1 MFQFE
6 PEHKAAGL
14 GNREAAQAIFSVASL
29 LESQGANP
37 YRVRAYRRAALGMLL
52 LPVEARRLLN
62 AEGELELPWL
72 GERLRRKLGELLRR
86 GRMQFYDDLL
96 EELPRPF
103 RELIGV
109 PGIGPKFA
117 ARLMHERSVFGLAD
131 LAAAAREGRLRTM
144 RGVGA
149 LRERRWGAA
158 AEAMLA
164 EAA

>member
-1 MFQFE
+1 MFQVE

-62 AEGELELPWL
+62 AAGELELPW
-72 GERLRRKLGELLRR
+72 LGELLRR

-131 LAAAAREGRLRTM
+131 LAAAAGEGRLRTM